1 MLRGRTAGVIHPTVR
16 HLISIGNSLSH
27 AVESISSILP
37 RLCAAP
43 IRNMEYL
50 STTTRMQL
58 CTPECGSPSIN
69 PLLET
74 GKGFSTPAYLA

>member
-43 IRNMEYL
+43 IGNMELLVNDHKDAIVY
-50 STTTRMQL
+50 SRMW
-58 CTPECGSPSIN
+58 
-69 PLLET
+69 
-74 GKGFSTPAYLA
+74 